1 MAKQLILCGNPMGRL
16 EALVAFKAGTLH
28 IIASFE
34 THCYAVV
41 ATLLHTE
48 KLYGGHNLKIKC
60 IY

>member
-34 THCYAVV
+34 TQYYAVV

-48 KLYGGHNLKIKC
+48 KL
-60 IY
+60 